1 MELLDEPTTEII
13 IIINNT
19 ILILIVDYQTRGSPI
34 LWVQTGRAP
43 HVSRWTPPPWVMII
57 KWLLGTNLIV
67 DHQGAIVNVGG
78 KSNF

>member
-1 MELLDEPTTEII
+1 MELLEKPPTKI

-43 HVSRWTPPPWVMII
+43 HVSRWTPSP
-57 KWLLGTNLIV
+57 LGQE
-67 DHQGAIVNVGG
+67 HQGVIVRKELSWSELVRAPHV
-78 KSNF
+78 SR